1 MAKKN
6 SSLFIENADIDLSD
20 PFAPYSKLYNDLY
33 FSKQGAEEESDF
45 VFLKGNN
52 LEERF
57 SNLAI
62 RESFSI
68 AELGFG
74 FGINFLNTWR
84 LWVKRA
90 PKDSLLNYFAIENN
104 PVSSKDLESFIMKNF
119 SSRQLA
125 KKFLSKYPLN
135 SRGWHRIFFS
145 TGSVNL
151 TIAYND
157 VVDSL
162 NSLSKQ
168 QTKFDAFFL
177 DGFSPKK
184 NSLMWSKKIF
194 KNLGELSHNK
204 TSLST
209 FSSAELVKLN
219 IGESSF
225 SVNQSKGFGNKKY
238 MLKGLSKISFPKK
251 EKFKR
256 KRIGIIGGGLSG
268 SSLARLLSQRGHEI
282 IVFDKTSKDEVQ
294 CAIEPAFILYP
305 RLTAF
310 NNAYSKFSL
319 HSFIYSAK
327 FYEDLQSEHWHK
339 TGVFIINHDEQTLKR
354 QTSLIEASPDGTL
367 FKKLNSTQASEIT
380 GVNVNQ
386 EGLFFPQ
393 AGWLN
398 SKGLCESMLKHRNI
412 SFKKEKVI
420 EISEKNEAF
429 HVNTRGRNYKFDE
442 LCLCTSHNITELIN
456 VPGISSKRGQITL
469 IDKHPNLENLKVPI
483 CAKGYVSPSY
493 NNIHTVG
500 STYTEDRPLKVLA
513 KDHEENLTKLNSI
526 VDGKYLVKDGWVG
539 KRATTK
545 DYLPITGKIKNF
557 YINVGHGSKGTANAP
572 FCSQYIADLIDNM
585 PVNMDSELTGCLSPE
600 RFIS

>member
-90 PKDSLLNYFAIENN
+90 PKNSLLNYFAIENN

-219 IGESSF
+219 IG
-225 SVNQSKGFGNKKY
+225 
-238 MLKGLSKISFPKK
+238 
-251 EKFKR
+251 
-256 KRIGIIGGGLSG
+256 
-268 SSLARLLSQRGHEI
+268 
-282 IVFDKTSKDEVQ
+282 
-294 CAIEPAFILYP
+294 
-305 RLTAF
+305 
-310 NNAYSKFSL
+310 
-319 HSFIYSAK
+319 
-327 FYEDLQSEHWHK
+327 
-339 TGVFIINHDEQTLKR
+339 
-354 QTSLIEASPDGTL
+354 
-367 FKKLNSTQASEIT
+367 
-380 GVNVNQ
+380 
-386 EGLFFPQ
+386 
-393 AGWLN
+393 
-398 SKGLCESMLKHRNI
+398 
-412 SFKKEKVI
+412 
-420 EISEKNEAF
+420 
-429 HVNTRGRNYKFDE
+429 
-442 LCLCTSHNITELIN
+442 
-456 VPGISSKRGQITL
+456 
-469 IDKHPNLENLKVPI
+469 
-483 CAKGYVSPSY
+483 
-493 NNIHTVG
+493 
-500 STYTEDRPLKVLA
+500 
-513 KDHEENLTKLNSI
+513 
-526 VDGKYLVKDGWVG
+526 
-539 KRATTK
+539 
-545 DYLPITGKIKNF
+545 
-557 YINVGHGSKGTANAP
+557 
-572 FCSQYIADLIDNM
+572 
-585 PVNMDSELTGCLSPE
+585 
-600 RFIS
+600 